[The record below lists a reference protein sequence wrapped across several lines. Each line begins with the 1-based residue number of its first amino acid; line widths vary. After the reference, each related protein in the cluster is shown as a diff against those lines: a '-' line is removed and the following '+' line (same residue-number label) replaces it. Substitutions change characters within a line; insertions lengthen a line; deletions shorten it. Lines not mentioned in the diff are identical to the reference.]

1 MQNLINKKDS
11 DSSNYVEEI
20 DLLEFFNILW
30 GAKKTI
36 VILTIISAISSVI
49 YALSIENKYKS
60 EAVLTINS
68 SENTAFSQYSGI
80 ASLAGIGLTNAS
92 SDPSIEMIEILKS
105 REFVKHLMQFDK
117 ITPKILASKSY
128 DRQTGLII
136 YDSEVYDA
144 STGEW
149 IREPSQNTAVIPSH
163 LEVHEAYLKNVL
175 SVSKDKET
183 GLIAMSVEHVSP
195 IFAKDFLNLII
206 KEANSIKRQKDIDA
220 ADKAIVYLE
229 LELTKTPVL
238 EIKES
243 IGELLQKQLEIK
255 MIANVN
261 EEYKLETIDSPFI
274 PEKKS
279 YPSRAMICI
288 FLTIVGGIF
297 SVLIVLFRHFFL
309 EKPKKT

>member
-1 MQNLINKKDS
+1 MNKKDN
-11 DSSNYVEEI
+11 DSSNFEEEI

-30 GAKKTI
+30 DAKKTI

-60 EAVLTINS
+60 EAVLTING

-105 REFVKHLMQFDK
+105 REFMKHLMQFDK
-117 ITPKILASKSY
+117 IKPTILASKSY
-128 DRQTGLII
+128 DHKTGLIT
-136 YDSEVYDA
+136 YDAEVYDA
-144 STGEW
+144 SRREW
-149 IREPSQNTAVIPSH
+149 IRDPSQNTSVIPSY
-163 LEVHEAYLKNVL
+163 LEVHEAYLNNVL

-195 IFAKDFLNLII
+195 IFAKDFLSLII
-206 KEANSIKRQKDIDA
+206 KEANSIKRQKDIDM

-229 LELTKTPVL
+229 LELAKTPVS

-255 MIANVN
+255 MVANVN